1 MSVLDICWRCVRQR
15 VLLGLWLVNQAEE
28 SVLPAARQVLRR
40 MVEPAK
46 ALSAIGAPIAGLPI
60 ALTGQI
66 SPGTLR
72 WTGSCNGL
80 LESIPSARPRTSPV
94 CLGTGKTTGAG
105 GSTRQSC
112 QLGKSMTIYK

>member
-28 SVLPAARQVLRR
+28 SVLPAARWVLRR

-46 ALSAIGAPIAGLPI
+46 ALSAIDALIAGLPI

-66 SPGTLR
+66 FPERPSLTSSL
-72 WTGSCNGL
+72 NG
-80 LESIPSARPRTSPV
+80 
-94 CLGTGKTTGAG
+94 
-105 GSTRQSC
+105 
-112 QLGKSMTIYK
+112 

>member
-1 MSVLDICWRCVRQR
+1 M
-15 VLLGLWLVNQAEE
+15 LGLWVVNQVEE

-46 ALSAIGAPIAGLPI
+46 ALSAIDAPIAGLPT

-72 WTGSCNGL
+72 WTASCNGL

-94 CLGTGKTTGAG
+94 CLGTGNTTGVG
-105 GSTRQSC
+105 GLTR
-112 QLGKSMTIYK
+112 

>member
-80 LESIPSARPRTSPV
+80 LERRVSV
-94 CLGTGKTTGAG
+94 CLCVGAWFI
-105 GSTRQSC
+105 GSWRIGWGMQ
-112 QLGKSMTIYK
+112 QLVG